1 MKLFRKLLPFLA
13 GPDVPSVEVP
23 STSIY
28 FSRLMADLISDTKD
42 LSYPIWRIESNV
54 FHTHGPN
61 PSTIVMRY
69 CSPGLRDDLLSGR
82 FGRLILF
89 LDDNFWAMDRAS
101 GLDRSYRKRLA
112 AYRDA
117 TLVPLLRKADPLV
130 VSSDAIAQ
138 SAGAEN
144 VARVD
149 PVLIR
154 PTGGLRHFDT
164 VDARL
169 SVVFPATRSHLVDLE
184 MIADELSQFL
194 TQYPK
199 AHLTTFLGPHAP
211 KALRLPNTDH
221 RRPLDWQSYEA
232 VLEKERF
239 HLSIAPAIDSLF
251 NQSRSLTRILDNA
264 YLGAVGLY
272 TDSEPF
278 QSVVDHQKS
287 GILVPREAGAWF
299 AALEEAYHDRSAL
312 VQVAAAG
319 QSLAQDIGDTAK
331 WRRFWLS
338 LLQIG

>member
-54 FHTHGPN
+54 FHIHGPN

-69 CSPGLRDDLLSGR
+69 CSPGLRDELLSGR

-117 TLVPLLRKADPLV
+117 TLVPLLRKAELLV

-149 PVLIR
+149 PVMIR
-154 PTGGLRHFDT
+154 PVGGLRHFET

-184 MIADELSQFL
+184 MIEDELLQFL

-199 AHLTTFLGPHAP
+199 AHLTTFLGAHAP
-211 KALRLPNTDH
+211 KSLRLPNADH

-251 NQSRSLTRILDNA
+251 NRSRSLTRILDNA

-299 AALEEAYHDRSAL
+299 AALEKAYHDRKELA
-312 VQVAAAG
+312 QVAAAG
-319 QSLAQDIGDTAK
+319 QSLAQDIGDAAK